1 MNDKDIHYSQ
11 LVKARKVCGLCR
23 GLENPARVS
32 RNTFDSDQ
40 IGPWTLWQGNL
51 DAEIMIVG
59 QDWGDVDYFIDNA
72 GHEAAR
78 NPTNEMLVKLLA
90 SIGIR
95 INPPSPR
102 DTGSG
107 VVFLTNAILC
117 LKQNGLQGAV
127 QPEWFQN
134 CSEHFLKPT
143 INLVRPKILITL
155 GESAYRSICTLY
167 DLPQLKFRDAVAGS
181 FRLSEHITCF
191 PMYHCGRRILNT
203 HRPLEQQLRD
213 WERVFPAL
221 QTRSVSTT
229 PESSGH

>member
-1 MNDKDIHYSQ
+1 MNDKDIQYSQ
-11 LVKARKVCGLCR
+11 LVKARKGCGLCR
-23 GLENPARVS
+23 GLENPACVS
-32 RNTFDSDQ
+32 SSIFDSDQ

-59 QDWGDVDYFIDNA
+59 QDWGDVRYFIGNA

-90 SIGIR
+90 SIGVKID
-95 INPPSPR
+95 PPSPQ
-102 DTGSG
+102 DTGG
-107 VVFLTNAILC
+107 GIVFLTNAILC

-134 CSEHFLKPT
+134 CGEHFLKPT

-155 GESAYRSICTLY
+155 GESAYRAMRDLY
-167 DLPQLKFRDAVAGS
+167 GLPKMKFKNAVAKK
-181 FRLSEHITCF
+181 FHLSEATEYF

-203 HRPLEQQLRD
+203 HRPPEQQFKD
-213 WERVFPAL
+213 WARIKHAL
-221 QTRSVSTT
+221 N
-229 PESSGH
+229 GL